1 MPLKDL
7 LFGFEGRI
15 RRRDWWLAS
24 IAMGLAQT
32 LTTRVADTLLF
43 GADADLQAGNYVTW
57 FVGSAPGAGP
67 QWTALAFAI
76 VFLWPALALILK
88 RAHDRDRRGWEL
100 VAIHIAAATG
110 YLFPAD
116 AYESAGRA
124 MDAADWLAGAPM
136 MAWGLVIIVASL
148 YQLVVLGFLDGTR
161 GPNRFGR
168 SPKGIGGDPA
178 NTAAEVFS

>member
-1 MPLKDL
+1 MDIKHT
-7 LFGFEGRI
+7 LFSFEGRL
-15 RRRDWWLAS
+15 RRRDWWLWS
-24 IAMGLAQT
+24 IALFLVQT

-43 GADADLQAGNYVTW
+43 GADADLKAGVYVSW
-57 FVGSAPGAGP
+57 FFGTAPVAGP
-67 QWTALAFAI
+67 QWTGLAGGL
-76 VFLWPALALILK
+76 VFLWPAVALMLK

-100 VAIHIAAATG
+100 VVIQVAAVSG
-110 YLFPAD
+110 YLVPND

-124 MDAADWLAGAPM
+124 IDAADWLAGAPM
-136 MAWGLVIIVASL
+136 MAWGLALLAASL

-178 NTAAEVFS
+178 DTAAEVFS